1 MRQEA
6 VRVRK
11 AVAADID
18 VVFEIAKE
26 FVVSFTLDRSAFEHS
41 FCELITAND
50 AAVLVLEL
58 AGEVLGY
65 CLAFDHAT
73 FYANGR
79 VTWVEEIAV
88 RSDKRGLGLGRELM
102 EAVETWARSRNSKL
116 VALATRRAA
125 AFYKALHY
133 DESAVY
139 FRKLLPPA

>member
-1 MRQEA
+1 MPKEA

-11 AVAADID
+11 AVAADIE
-18 VVFEIAKE
+18 VVFQIAKE
-26 FVVSFTLDRSAFEHS
+26 FVASFTLDRSAFEVS
-41 FCELITAND
+41 FHELVAAND
-50 AAVLVLEL
+50 AAVLVIESE
-58 AGEVLGY
+58 GEVFGY

-88 RSDKRGLGLGRELM
+88 RSDKRGRGHGRDLM
-102 EAVETWARSRNSKL
+102 GAVEAWARSRNSTL

-125 AFYKALHY
+125 AFYKALNY

-139 FRKLLPPA
+139 FRKVLPPP